1 MVRKRYLEGKESS
14 LFSHLYGQMF
24 HACQS
29 NAHNERTNRRFFHFG
44 FAFLAH
50 QVSELRFAKRGL
62 PAQTL
67 AIAVHRD
74 HHDLLDHCG
83 FQIVLLVD
91 VLQRNLDLILSASG
105 SHV

>member
-29 NAHNERTNRRFFHFG
+29 SAHNERTNRRFSHFD
-44 FAFLAH
+44 FAFLAP
-50 QVSELRFAKRGL
+50 QVLELRFAKRGL

-74 HHDLLDHCG
+74 HHDLLGRFDS
-83 FQIVLLVD
+83 QIVLLGD
-91 VLQRNLDLILSASG
+91 ALQWIQCLIPLALG

>member
-14 LFSHLYGQMF
+14 LFSHWYGRTS
-24 HACQS
+24 HAFQS
-29 NAHNERTNRRFFHFG
+29 SAHNERTNRRSFHSD

-62 PAQTL
+62 PVQIL

-74 HHDLLDHCG
+74 HHDLLSRFG
-83 FQIVLLVD
+83 SQIVLLGD
-91 VLQRNLDLILSASG
+91 ALQWIQCLIPLALG